1 MSWKDEIKKEDWD
14 GLKETIR
21 VGDYVETKRGGLLG
35 SKVEH
40 RNGVIET
47 IRIAMQRNDM
57 AGDYDSGVEVER
69 YDLDLGYRGSVSYG
83 KYWTYFDSIT
93 RVVPREELDSQGQP
107 QEKEDE

>member
-1 MSWKDEIKKEDWD
+1 MSWEKVLKEDWD

-35 SKVEH
+35 SKVTY
-40 RNGVIET
+40 RSGVIET

-69 YDLDLGYRGSVSYG
+69 YDLDLGYRGTISYG
-83 KYWTYFDSIT
+83 NHWTYFNSIT
-93 RVVPREELDSQGQP
+93 RVVPQEELDSQGQP
-107 QEKEDE
+107 REESE